1 MEPGDVDR
9 ILERRNVGGK
19 VPTDVMFR
27 IFDDMAAMSARMS
40 DWSCRTYQYY
50 GAHDHCP
57 HTVHTLP
64 NHLACVACS
73 TLTRLVWHLDVCPL
87 AVGS

>member
-1 MEPGDVDR
+1 MESGDVDR

-19 VPTDVMFR
+19 VPLDVMFR
-27 IFDDMAAMSARMS
+27 IFDDMAALSCRMTV
-40 DWSCRTYQYY
+40 WSCRTYQYY
-50 GAHDHCP
+50 GAHEHCP

-73 TLTRLVWHLDVCPL
+73 TATRLVWHQGDCPKV
-87 AVGS
+87 AA